1 MKIIKWVLLGLLG
14 LVVLALAGAVV
25 FALRFDPNQYKGE
38 IERLVHERT
47 GRTLKLAGD
56 LKVAFFPSLGATASG
71 VTLSERG
78 SERTFVAVDSVHGA
92 VAVMPLLHG
101 QVVVDGI
108 DIKGLKA
115 SLVKGKDGRYNFSD
129 LLESGKEKAASKAP
143 EKKAAAVVFAVA
155 GVNVERSSIDYKD
168 LASGHELALTD
179 LKLSTGTISDKA
191 DGKLAFAV
199 SAKGPGLDARA
210 NFSAD
215 FKADLPAK
223 AVTVPSIS
231 ADATLSGAEMPKT
244 LKLAITGNAQA
255 DLGKETASA
264 DLHAKLDESNIQ
276 ARLGMAKGF
285 TFDVSIDRLNLD
297 PYFPPKKGAGPA
309 AKAADTPVDLS
320 FLKDLTASGRLQ
332 VGALQVKG
340 LKLANLKAEIKAANG
355 RLDVAPH
362 SASLYE
368 GALSGA
374 LSAQASG
381 NRIAMKE
388 ALSNVSVG
396 PLLRDAANLDRL
408 EGRGNVALE
417 VSGAGPSVNAIKKSL
432 DGTAKLNLRDGA
444 IKGVDIGAL
453 LQKAKSLGR
462 SDEGSANG
470 RDQTSFSELNASFV
484 IHKGVAH
491 NQDLDLKA
499 PLVRVGG
506 AGDVDIGNSSLN
518 YTAKASVVASAQGQG
533 GKGLDQ
539 LAGLTVPVQLSG
551 PFDSIKYRVDYGAV
565 ASQAVKS
572 KVGEKLKEGVGG
584 KLKGLFG
591 R

>member
-129 LLESGKEKAASKAP
+129 LLEGGKEKAASKAP

-297 PYFPPKKGAGPA
+297 PYFPPKKSAGPA

-320 FLKDLTASGRLQ
+320 FLKDLTVSGRLQ

-396 PLLRDAANLDRL
+396 PLLRDAANQDRL
-408 EGRGNVALE
+408 EGRGNVALD